1 MTLSIPEDILDP
13 KIMCLDN
20 NPKRANLISASS
32 LPAIAFQKCKY
43 VGVFFLRNS
52 ELWEKP

>member
-13 KIMCLDN
+13 QIMCLDN

-52 ELWEKP
+52 ESWEKP

>member
-52 ELWEKP
+52 EL